1 MIRYARGI
9 PTGSAHA
16 SHGRPIGLPPTFRG
30 GICPLQTQHQIPEAM
45 LHVKRALILVAL
57 MIYGSLG
64 AYGQVISGI
73 VEDARTGEPL
83 PGTNIVLEGTV
94 TGTTTNAVGQYSL
107 AVPDLTGT
115 LIFRYVGYRTQEVP
129 IDGNTEINVRL
140 EPEILRGEE
149 LVVVAYGV
157 QQRSLVTGA
166 ISRIEARD
174 IQQSASLRVEQ
185 ALQGRTP
192 GVIVMQNSGQP
203 GSGATVRI
211 RGIGTTGDAEPLYI
225 VDGMPVSGIDYLSP
239 NDIASVEVLK
249 DAAATAIY
257 GARGANGVV
266 MISTARGQ
274 AGPIQLSYSGYLGVQ
289 NPWRQTNLL
298 AAPEYMMIMNESYA
312 NDNRAIPFPDI
323 DDRIAAIGQ
332 GTNWQEEVFFYNAP
346 VMNHSLRLAG
356 GSEVSRYMTSL
367 SYRQQDGI
375 VAQGKS
381 NYERLTARL
390 DSDHTRGRLSYGS
403 RMTYANKATRGIDP
417 NEEFGGIMARVAN
430 IDPVTPVR
438 NEDGTFAQS
447 PFASQE
453 VVNPVAAIDIINS
466 QWRED
471 KFVGGVY
478 SSYAFTDALSL
489 RSSVDLDIAYGNFR
503 SFLPRYNLGGNV
515 VNQTTSALQ
524 EQNRWLSWQTSHV
537 LRYGDSRGQH
547 NYSLLGGVE
556 LLSSRNEYLG
566 GTRANLS
573 MEEFQ
578 HAWLSVGLDS
588 ESMTNW
594 GGMGLESL
602 ASYFTRI
609 NYDYNNRYIFEGV
622 FRVDGS
628 SKFGPENRWS
638 TFPAFSLGWVLSEE
652 SFLKEVDF
660 LNFLKLRGGWGRNGS
675 DNIGQFSYTPL
686 ITTHAGYGFG
696 ATPTVVTGAY
706 PGQIANPNLRWEASE
721 QLSGG
726 FESSFFDNA
735 YHLNLD
741 VYRKDTRGLLLSAP
755 IPAFIGNAPP
765 VINGGTVRNEGI
777 ELDTGFRHFASQWS
791 IDLTLTGTYNRNE
804 VTAIENEEGR
814 LFGAGVSTSMSNV
827 AMAEVG
833 KPIAFFWGHRTAGI
847 FQSWDQVNAHV
858 GPDGELIQPN
868 ARPGD
873 LIFIDENGDGQI
885 TDQDRVMIGNP
896 YPDFTLG
903 FNVNTAWRG
912 FDFNMFWYGA
922 FGHDIFTGGT
932 RRHDLNMPNW
942 RDDVLNRWTEEN
954 PSTTHPRVTI
964 NDPNGNYSRVSDF
977 FIEDGTFVRLRNVSI
992 GYTLPAS
999 LAARMG
1005 ASRLRVYGAAQ
1016 NLLTFTGYSGHDPEI
1031 GSSWALDVGIDR
1043 NIYPQA
1049 RSFTLGLNLDI

>member
-1 MIRYARGI
+1 
-9 PTGSAHA
+9 
-16 SHGRPIGLPPTFRG
+16 
-30 GICPLQTQHQIPEAM
+30 M
-45 LHVKRALILVAL
+45 LHLIKPGLVLVSMLVCSSA
-57 MIYGSLG
+57 
-64 AYGQVISGI
+64 AFGQTVFG
-73 VEDARTGEPL
+73 VVVDAETGEPL
-83 PGTNIVLEGTV
+83 PAANIMYAGTTI
-94 TGTTTNAVGQYSL
+94 GTTTNFDGEYSL
-107 AVPDLTGT
+107 VVPSLDGT
-115 LIFRYVGYRTQEVP
+115 LVFRYIGYATREVP
-129 IDGNTEINVRL
+129 IAGNTVINVRL
-140 EPEILRGEE
+140 QSETILAGE

-185 ALQGRTP
+185 ALQGRVP

-225 VDGMPVSGIDYLSP
+225 VDGMPVGGIDYLSP

-266 MISTARGQ
+266 MISTVRGQ
-274 AGPIQLSYSGYLGVQ
+274 AGPIRVSYSGYVGVQ
-289 NPWRQTNLL
+289 NPWRRTALL
-298 AAPEYMMIMNESYA
+298 AAPEYMMIMNESFA
-312 NDNRAIPFPDI
+312 NDGRAIPFPDI
-323 DDRIAAIGQ
+323 DQRIAAIGQ
-332 GTNWQEEVFFYNAP
+332 GTDWQDEVFFFNAP
-346 VMNHSLRLAG
+346 VTNHSLRLSG
-356 GSEVSRYMTSL
+356 GTEASRYMTSL
-367 SYRQQDGI
+367 SYRQQEGI

-381 NYERLTARL
+381 NYERLTARF

-438 NEDGTFAQS
+438 NEDGTFGQS

-466 QWRED
+466 RWRED
-471 KFVGGVY
+471 KFVGGVFGN
-478 SSYAFTDALSL
+478 YAFTERLSL
-489 RSSVDLDIAYGNFR
+489 RSSFDLDLAYGNFR
-503 SFLPRYNLGGNV
+503 SFVPVYNLGGNV
-515 VNQTTSALQ
+515 VNPTSSALQ
-524 EQNRWLSWQTSHV
+524 EQNRWLTWQTSHV
-537 LRYGDSRGQH
+537 LRYGDTWGQH
-547 NYSLLGGVE
+547 NYSVLGGVE
-556 LLSSRNEYLG
+556 LLSSRNEWLG

-573 MEEFQ
+573 MEDFN

-594 GGMGLESL
+594 GGMGLESI
-602 ASYFTRI
+602 ASYFARV
-609 NYDYNNRYIFEGV
+609 NYDFNNRYILEGV
-622 FRVDGS
+622 FRIDGS
-628 SKFGPENRWS
+628 SKFGPDNRWG

-652 SFLKEVDF
+652 SFLKDVDF

-696 ATPTVVTGAY
+696 MTPTVVTGAY
-706 PGQIANPNLRWEASE
+706 PGQIANPNLRWESSE

-726 FESSFFDNA
+726 IESSFFDNR
-735 YHLNLD
+735 YSLILD

-777 ELDTGFRHFASQWS
+777 ELESGFRHRARDWN

-814 LFGAGVSTSMSNV
+814 LFGASVSTSMSSV

-847 FQSWDQVNAHV
+847 FQNWDEVNAHV
-858 GPDGELIQPN
+858 NAEGQLIQPN

-873 LIFIDENGDGQI
+873 LIFIDENGDGLI

-903 FNVNTAWRG
+903 FNVNTTFRG

-942 RDDVLNRWTEEN
+942 REDVLDRWTEEN

-977 FIEDGTFVRLRNVSI
+977 FIEDGTFVRLRNVSV

-1031 GSSWALDVGIDR
+1031 GSLGALNVGIDR

-1049 RSFTLGLNLDI
+1049 RSFTIGLNLDI

>member
-1 MIRYARGI
+1 MGRVMLLLKR
-9 PTGSAHA
+9 SA
-16 SHGRPIGLPPTFRG
+16 IFLV
-30 GICPLQTQHQIPEAM
+30 LM
-45 LHVKRALILVAL
+45 LFW
-57 MIYGSLG
+57 SLS
-64 AYGQVISGI
+64 AYGQTVSG
-73 VEDARTGEPL
+73 VVQDANTGEPL
-83 PGTNIVLEGTV
+83 PGANIVYQ
-94 TGTTTNAVGQYSL
+94 GTTIGTATNVAGEYSL
-107 AVPDLTGT
+107 DVPSLTGT
-115 LIFRYVGYRTQEVP
+115 LVFRYIGYAAKEVP
-129 IDGNTEINVRL
+129 IAGNTVINVEL
-140 EPEILRGEE
+140 ESETVWSEE

-211 RGIGTTGDAEPLYI
+211 RGIGTTGDADPLYI

-266 MISTARGQ
+266 MITTARGQ
-274 AGPIQLSYSGYLGVQ
+274 PGPIQVSYNGYLGVQ
-289 NPWRQTNLL
+289 NPWRQTDLL

-312 NDNRAIPFPDI
+312 NDGRAIPFPDI
-323 DDRIAAIGQ
+323 EERIAAIGQ
-332 GTNWQEEVFFYNAP
+332 GTNWQDAVFFYNAP
-346 VMNHSLRLAG
+346 VTNHSLRLSG
-356 GSEVSRYMTSL
+356 GSQASRYMTSL

-381 NYERLTARL
+381 NYERLTARF
-390 DSDHTRGRLSYGS
+390 DSDHTRGRIAYGS
-403 RMTYANKATRGIDP
+403 RMTYANKATRGINP

-438 NEDGTFAQS
+438 NADGTFAQS
-447 PFASQE
+447 PYASQE
-453 VVNPVAAIDIINS
+453 VVNPVAAIDIINA

-471 KFVGGVY
+471 KLVGGIFGNY
-478 SSYAFTDALSL
+478 TFLDGLSL
-489 RSSVDLDIAYGNFR
+489 RSSFDVDLAYGSYR
-503 SFLPRYNLGGNV
+503 SFLPTFNLGGNV
-515 VNQTTSALQ
+515 VNTTTSALQ
-524 EQNRWLSWQTSHV
+524 EQNKWITWQTSHV
-537 LRYGDSRGQH
+537 MRYGNSFRQH
-547 NYSLLGGVE
+547 NYSILGGVE
-556 LLSSRNEYLG
+556 LLSSRNEFLG

-573 MEEFQ
+573 MEAFE

-588 ESMTNW
+588 GSMTNW

-609 NYDYNNRYIFEGV
+609 NYDFNNRYILEGV
-622 FRVDGS
+622 FRLDGS
-628 SKFGPENRWS
+628 SKFGPANRWG
-638 TFPAFSLGWVLSEE
+638 TFPAFSMGWVLSEE
-652 SFLKEVDF
+652 AFLSGVNF
-660 LNFLKLRGGWGRNGS
+660 LNYLKVRGGWGRNGS

-696 ATPTVVTGAY
+696 MTPTVVTGAY
-706 PGQIANPNLRWEASE
+706 PGQIANPNLRWESSE
-721 QLSGG
+721 QVSAGL
-726 FESSFFDNA
+726 ESSFFDNR
-735 YHLNLD
+735 YYLNLD
-741 VYRKDTRGLLLSAP
+741 VYRKDTRGLLLAAP

-765 VINGGTVRNEGI
+765 VINGGTVRNDGV
-777 ELDTGFRHFASQWS
+777 ELESGFRHRARDWN
-791 IDLTLTGTYNRNE
+791 IDLTLTGAYNRNE
-804 VTAIENEEGR
+804 VTAINNEEGR

-847 FQSWDQVNAHV
+847 FQHWDQVNAHV
-858 GPDGELIQPN
+858 NAEGELIQPN

-873 LIFIDENGDGQI
+873 LIFIDENGDGHI
-885 TDQDRVMIGNP
+885 TDEDRVMIGNP

-922 FGHDIFTGGT
+922 FGHDIYTGGT

-942 RDDVLNRWTEEN
+942 KANVMDRWTDDN

-964 NDPNGNYSRVSDF
+964 SDPNGNYTRVSDF
-977 FIEDGTFVRLRNVSI
+977 FVEDGTFVRLRNVSV
-992 GYTLPAS
+992 GYTLPAN
-999 LAARMG
+999 LASAMG
-1005 ASRLRVYGAAQ
+1005 ASRVRVYGAAQ

-1049 RSFTLGLNLDI
+1049 RSFTMGLNLDF